1 MEILIADNEN
11 LKLIDVLHGS
21 FKNVTEL
28 KFSVAFLKSSG
39 LDLIKSDLKN
49 ILKNKAQV
57 EFLVGLDFRTT
68 DPNSLFELK
77 SFQKSYNN
85 LRFFCFSEPN
95 RYPFHIFHPKL
106 YLIRNKTGQFT
117 AIVGSSNLTRG
128 GLADNVELNIVF
140 KGNGAESEIL
150 QLLNFYLRMRLQETV
165 FEPSME
171 YLDGYNKVYQTVL
184 KQHDQAFR
192 KQETKKEIKKL
203 KEIEE
208 NLPGT
213 RPTTRKLIIDA
224 MKEITKNKEGYVR
237 LQDIY
242 KYVKS
247 QLRENGVDFSDVVD
261 INANTR
267 HAIYDDMVG
276 WKGKYN
282 RGYFERKSA
291 YSGLFR
297 LTKDGLDFKGR

>member
-11 LKLIDVLHGS
+11 LRLIDVLHGS

-140 KGNGAESEIL
+140 KGKSTESEIL
-150 QLLNFYLRMRLQETV
+150 QLVNFYLRMRLQESV
-165 FEPSME
+165 FEPSLE
-171 YLDGYNKVYQTVL
+171 YIERYQSVYETVL
-184 KQHDQAFR
+184 TQRDAAFR
-192 KQETKKEIKKL
+192 KRETKKEIEKL

-208 NLPGT
+208 TLPGT
-213 RPTTRKLIIDA
+213 RPTMRRLIVDGIKELPETDA
-224 MKEITKNKEGYVR
+224 GYIR

-242 KYVKS
+242 DYVKAGLS
-247 QLRENGVDFSDVVD
+247 KHGVDFSQVVD
-261 INANTR
+261 INANIR

-276 WKGKYN
+276 SKSKYN
-282 RGYFERKSA
+282 RDYFERKSV

-297 LTKDGLDFKGR
+297 LTQAGLDFKGR